1 MKNRLETQAKPAY
14 FHWIF
19 AFHTVAQHPYASPVV
34 CSKLSVIVCIK
45 SWPLLKNK
53 RQLQLFFIIKFMN
66 KNGVHIKA
74 MDCCCVR
81 IVVIL
86 YKVMATVDSCYVKE
100 RFLKLRNHYEKAWI
114 LRPDI
119 NQRNCFIQNSQHQ
132 ESLMK
137 STFPSCIIYSLFSNE
152 DLWIIT
158 FTQCGLKLK
167 DTT

>member
-81 IVVIL
+81 TVVVL

-100 RFLKLRNHYEKAWI
+100 RSVKLRNHYEKAWI
-114 LRPDI
+114 LRTAGYKPAQLLHPEFTTPRI
-119 NQRNCFIQNSQHQ
+119 F
-132 ESLMK
+132 
-137 STFPSCIIYSLFSNE
+137 NE
-152 DLWIIT
+152 KHIP
-158 FTQCGLKLK
+158 KLHYL
-167 DTT
+167 